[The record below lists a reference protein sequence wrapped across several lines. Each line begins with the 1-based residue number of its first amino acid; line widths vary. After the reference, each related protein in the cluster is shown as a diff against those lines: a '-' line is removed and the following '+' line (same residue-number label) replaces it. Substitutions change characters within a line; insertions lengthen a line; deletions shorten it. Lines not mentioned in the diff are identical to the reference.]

1 MAIEYSLKTEQKI
14 SESCLLQELDSMGYK
29 NIDVMDV
36 PKGIKISQFEK
47 SLGLSVYLTK
57 SSEYPYNAY
66 DTQFLSSEFVYE
78 STLSI
83 RFINNLYNN
92 ESFKFAL
99 SLVFNLMKKNN
110 SNALFL
116 SNGDNELSFFTN
128 GHVYL
133 DYSSHVWDNGYF
145 TEILKGYR
153 YSYFDGN
160 FIE

>member
-14 SESCLLQELDSMGYK
+14 SEPCLIQELESMGYK
-29 NIDVMDV
+29 NIDAADI
-36 PKGIKISQFEK
+36 PKGIRISQFEE
-47 SLGLSVYLTK
+47 SLGLTLYLTE
-57 SSEYPYNAY
+57 SGEYPYNAY
-66 DTQFLSSEFVYE
+66 DTPFLSSEFVYQ

-92 ESFKFAL
+92 KSIKFML
-99 SLVFNLMKKNN
+99 SLVFNLMKNNN

-116 SNGDNELSFFTN
+116 SNGDNELSFFTK

-133 DYSSHVWDNGYF
+133 DNSSNVWDNDYF
-145 TEILKGYR
+145 AEVLKGNK
-153 YSYFDGN
+153 YSYYDGN